1 MICFSVSNSKSFDT
15 IKTKWIPEVRH
26 HCPGVPI
33 LIIATKTDLRDDAE
47 LAQRLLDT
55 GATFV
60 TTSMG
65 EQIAKE
71 VGAVCYMETSAK
83 HLNTK
88 HVFDEALRVVIGGV
102 DKKRS
107 NTKKCK
113 IM

>member
-1 MICFSVSNSKSFDT
+1 MICFSVSDSKSFGA
-15 IKTKWIPEVRH
+15 IKTKWVPEVRL

-33 LIIATKTDLRDDAE
+33 MIIATKTDLRDDAE

-71 VGAVCYMETSAK
+71 VGAVSHMETSAK
-83 HLNTK
+83 HFNTK
-88 HVFDEALRVVIGGV
+88 HAFDEALRIVIGV